1 MRENFC
7 EPCSKTMAQPQFVL
21 YYKSDP
27 SDPSYDLCRAAY
39 LQWHQHRA
47 TAKNS
52 LVWVQ
57 DLADNSEYAQKYR
70 TANLPVL
77 RQTMTPFTEY
87 SGQEALTQL
96 SLVYGDAA
104 PAVNN
109 ASPPLPSPPH
119 APSAP
124 VLPPSFTEIVQA
136 VKPRYALYTND
147 APHEIKVP
155 RNGVIN
161 VQSYDLVATTL
172 GDKLP
177 TWLKKASRLPI
188 LASLEKTP
196 TVWYGL
202 VARDQC
208 SILCLLNGGTMI

>member
-1 MRENFC
+1 
-7 EPCSKTMAQPQFVL
+7 MAQPQFVL

-27 SDPSYDLCRAAY
+27 TDPSYETCRAAY
-39 LQWHQHRA
+39 LLWQQHRA
-47 TAKNS
+47 TAKSS

-57 DLADNSEYAQKYR
+57 DLSDNSEYAQKYR

-77 RQTMTPFTEY
+77 RQTMAPFNEY
-87 SGQEALTQL
+87 SGQEAIAHL
-96 SLVYGDAA
+96 SLVYGDAVHAAA
-104 PAVNN
+104 PALPG
-109 ASPPLPSPPH
+109 PPPS
-119 APSAP
+119 SVP

-172 GDKLP
+172 GEKLP

-188 LASLEKTP
+188 LASLEETP

>member
-1 MRENFC
+1 
-7 EPCSKTMAQPQFVL
+7 MAQPQFVL
-21 YYKSDP
+21 YYKSEA
-27 SDPSYDLCRAAY
+27 SDPSYELCRAAY
-39 LQWHQHRA
+39 VQWQQHRA
-47 TAKNS
+47 TAKGS

-57 DLADNSEYAQKYR
+57 DLSDNSEYAQKYR
-70 TANLPVL
+70 TAALPVL
-77 RQTMTPFTEY
+77 RQTMAPFNEY
-87 SGQEALTQL
+87 FGQEAITQL

-104 PAVNN
+104 PFVNAAPALPGPQAV
-109 ASPPLPSPPH
+109 
-119 APSAP
+119 P

-188 LASLEKTP
+188 LASLEETP